1 MKLRQILIAAVGLAI
16 AAGSATAASADT
28 QWQRHHPRREEV
40 NTRLHHLNRS
50 INHERRE
57 GDISRGQARYL
68 HARDH
73 TIRAQERYFASK
85 HHGHLTRAE
94 QHRLNHEETGVRHHI
109 PR

>member
-28 QWQRHHPRREEV
+28 QWQKHHPRREEV
-40 NTRLHHLNRS
+40 NTRLTHLNRS
-50 INHERRE
+50 ITRDRRAGE
-57 GDISRGQARYL
+57 ISPSQARYL

-73 TIRAQERYFASK
+73 AVRAQERYFASK
-85 HHGHLTRAE
+85 HHGHITRAE

-109 PR
+109 G